1 MYKFCCE
8 SEETKVDSSTGLLDY
23 KKESK
28 QTADID
34 RKLLSNAESVRIP
47 ESVRIYIVYR
57 YSIRVEIHI

>member
-1 MYKFCCE
+1 MYKFCCD
-8 SEETKVDSSTGLLDY
+8 SEETTVDSSTGLLDC

-34 RKLLSNAESVRIP
+34 RKLLLIAESVRIP

-57 YSIRVEIHI
+57 YSIRVEIHL